1 MTLFRSE
8 TTSKSKYISRSSLM
22 AGVTLRDYQED
33 AVKRMKVGCI
43 LNGGVGSGKSRTAI
57 AYYYTQYGGQVNVP
71 NYIRMVNPPDL
82 YIITTAH
89 KRDLFEWEG
98 ELANFYMSTD
108 PTVNKYQNKIV
119 VDSWNNI
126 KKYVDVKK
134 AFFIFDEQRLV
145 GYGAWVHSFFKI
157 AAKNKW
163 ILLSATPGDTWSDY
177 MPVFIANGFF
187 KNKTDFQK
195 KHVVFSPYTK
205 FPSVLKY
212 VNQGPLIRMRKEILI
227 DMDFKRKTIPHYEN
241 MMVAYDRNLYELV
254 EKKRWNVYEK
264 RPIENASEYCY
275 VLHRVV
281 NSDPDRLGLIKQIM
295 QVHPKVIIFYNYDYE
310 LTILRTLRAVC
321 PNIGEWNGHKHE
333 SLPTGDS
340 WVYLVQYT
348 AGCEGWNCITTDT
361 IIFYSQNYSY
371 KVMQQAAGRIDR
383 VNTPFIDLYYYY
395 LKSTSKI
402 DRAVSAALARKK
414 KFNEKDF
421 YPIKEIERDPHYVQ
435 QHLFLDFT
443 EGRAEKPYVDVAG
456 ACEENSSWKNPLS

>member
-1 MTLFRSE
+1 MGIRYTNNHN
-8 TTSKSKYISRSSLM
+8 SLGLCSM

-33 AVKRMKVGCI
+33 AVKRMKTGCI

-57 AYYYTQYGGQVNVP
+57 AYYYTQYGGKVNVP
-71 NYIRMVNPPDL
+71 NYVRMVNPPDL

-108 PTVNKYQNKIV
+108 PKVNIYKNKIV

-126 KKYVDVKK
+126 KKYAGVKNS
-134 AFFIFDEQRLV
+134 FFIFDEQRLV

-157 AAKNKW
+157 AAQNKW

-177 MPVFIANGFF
+177 MAVFIANGFF

-195 KHVVFSPYTK
+195 KHVVFNPYTK

-212 VNQGPLIRMRKEILI
+212 VNQGPLIKMRKEILI
-227 DMDFKRKTIPHYEN
+227 DMDFKRKTIPHYETL
-241 MMVAYDRNLYELV
+241 MVKYDKDLYDIV
-254 EKKRWNVYEK
+254 ERKRWNIYEK
-264 RPIENASEYCY
+264 HPIENASEYCY
-275 VLHRVV
+275 ILHRIV
-281 NSDPDRLGLIKQIM
+281 NSDPDRLQMIKNLFE
-295 QVHPKVIIFYNYDYE
+295 VHDKIIIFYNYDYE
-310 LTILRTLRAVC
+310 LEILRTLKDIC
-321 PNIGEWNGHKHE
+321 PNIAEWNGHNHQQIPGTDK
-333 SLPTGDS
+333 
-340 WVYLVQYT
+340 WIYLVQYT

-383 VNTPFIDLYYYY
+383 VNTPFVDLYYYY
-395 LKSTSKI
+395 LKSSSKI
-402 DRAVSAALARKK
+402 DKAVSAALARKK

-421 YPIKEIERDPHYVQ
+421 CQKFEDRPRYEQMALPLSNDDKKTDNIDITKY
-435 QHLFLDFT
+435 
-443 EGRAEKPYVDVAG
+443 
-456 ACEENSSWKNPLS
+456 CEVNSSWSNPLK

>member
-1 MTLFRSE
+1 
-8 TTSKSKYISRSSLM
+8 M

-33 AVKRMKVGCI
+33 AVKRMKIGCI

-57 AYYYTQYGGQVNVP
+57 AYYYTLYGGQVNTP

-108 PTVNKYQNKIV
+108 PKVNKYTNKIV

-126 KKYVDVKK
+126 KKYVGVKNS
-134 AFFIFDEQRLV
+134 FFIFDEQRLV

-157 AAKNKW
+157 AAANKW

-212 VNQGPLIRMRKEILI
+212 VNQGPLIRMRKEILV
-227 DMDFKRKTIPHYEN
+227 DMDFKRKTVPHYEN

-254 EKKRWNVYEK
+254 ERKRWNVYEK

-275 VLHRVV
+275 ILHRIV
-281 NSDPDRLGLIKQIM
+281 NSDPDRLNLIKQIM
-295 QVHPKVIIFYNYDYE
+295 QIHPKVIIFYNYDYE
-310 LTILRTLRAVC
+310 LAILRTLETVC
-321 PNIGEWNGHKHE
+321 PNIGEWNGHKHD

-421 YPIKEIERDPHYVQ
+421 YPVKEIEKNPIYVQ
-435 QHLFLDFT
+435 QHLDLDFSKKN
-443 EGRAEKPYVDVAG
+443 AEKPYVDVAG
-456 ACEENSSWKNPLS
+456 MCEVHNSWDNPLK

>member
-1 MTLFRSE
+1 MEIRYTNN
-8 TTSKSKYISRSSLM
+8 YISLGLYSM

-33 AVKRMKVGCI
+33 AVKRMKIGCI

-57 AYYYTQYGGQVNVP
+57 AYYYTQYGGEVNVP
-71 NYIRMVNPPDL
+71 NYVRMINPPDL

-108 PTVNKYQNKIV
+108 PKVNIYKNKIV

-126 KKYVDVKK
+126 KKYADVKNS
-134 AFFIFDEQRLV
+134 FFIFDEQRLV

-157 AAKNKW
+157 AAQNKW

-177 MPVFIANGFF
+177 MAVFIANGFF

-195 KHVVFSPYTK
+195 KHVVFNPYTK

-212 VNQGPLIRMRKEILI
+212 VNQGPLIKMRKEILI
-227 DMDFKRKTIPHYEN
+227 DMDFKRKTIPHYETL
-241 MMVAYDRNLYELV
+241 MVKYDRDLYDIV
-254 EKKRWNVYEK
+254 ERKRWNIYEK

-275 VLHRVV
+275 ILHRIV
-281 NSDPDRLGLIKQIM
+281 NSDPDRLQTIKNLFE
-295 QVHPKVIIFYNYDYE
+295 VHDKIIIFYNYDYE
-310 LTILRTLRAVC
+310 LEILRTLKDVC
-321 PNIGEWNGHKHE
+321 PNIAEWNGHNHQQIPDTDK
-333 SLPTGDS
+333 
-340 WVYLVQYT
+340 WIYLVQYT

-383 VNTPFIDLYYYY
+383 VNTSFVDLYYYY
-395 LKSTSKI
+395 LKSSSKI
-402 DRAVSAALARKK
+402 DKAVSAALARKK

-421 YPIKEIERDPHYVQ
+421 CQKFENRPRYEQMALPLSNDGKKTDNIDITKY
-435 QHLFLDFT
+435 
-443 EGRAEKPYVDVAG
+443 
-456 ACEENSSWKNPLS
+456 CEVNSSWSNPLK

>member
-1 MTLFRSE
+1 MEIRYTNNHN
-8 TTSKSKYISRSSLM
+8 SLGLCSM

-33 AVKRMKVGCI
+33 AVKRMKIGCI

-57 AYYYTQYGGQVNVP
+57 AYYYTQYGGEINVP
-71 NYIRMVNPPDL
+71 NYVRMINPPDL

-108 PTVNKYQNKIV
+108 PTVNIYKNKIV

-126 KKYVDVKK
+126 KKYAGVKNS
-134 AFFIFDEQRLV
+134 FFIFDEQRLV

-157 AAKNKW
+157 AAQNKW

-177 MPVFIANGFF
+177 MAVFIANGFF

-195 KHVVFSPYTK
+195 KHVVFNPYTK

-212 VNQGPLIRMRKEILI
+212 VNQGPLIKMRKEILI
-227 DMDFKRKTIPHYEN
+227 DMDFKRKTIPHYETL
-241 MMVAYDRNLYELV
+241 MVKYDRDLYDIV
-254 EKKRWNVYEK
+254 ERKRWNIYEK
-264 RPIENASEYCY
+264 HPIENASEYCY
-275 VLHRVV
+275 ILHRIV
-281 NSDPDRLGLIKQIM
+281 NSDPDRLQTIKNLFE
-295 QVHPKVIIFYNYDYE
+295 VHNKIIIFYNYDYE
-310 LTILRTLRAVC
+310 LEILRTLKDVC
-321 PNIGEWNGHKHE
+321 PNITEWNGHNHQQIPNTDK
-333 SLPTGDS
+333 
-340 WVYLVQYT
+340 WIYLVQYT

-383 VNTPFIDLYYYY
+383 VNTPFVDLYYYY
-395 LKSTSKI
+395 LKSSSKI
-402 DRAVSAALARKK
+402 DKAVSAALARKK

-421 YPIKEIERDPHYVQ
+421 CQKFENRPRYEQMALPLSNDDKKTDNIDISKY
-435 QHLFLDFT
+435 
-443 EGRAEKPYVDVAG
+443 
-456 ACEENSSWKNPLS
+456 CEVNSSWSNPLK

>member
-1 MTLFRSE
+1 
-8 TTSKSKYISRSSLM
+8 M

-33 AVKRMKVGCI
+33 AVKRMKIGCI

-57 AYYYTQYGGQVNVP
+57 AYYYTQYGGEVNVP
-71 NYIRMVNPPDL
+71 NYVRMINPPDL

-108 PTVNKYQNKIV
+108 PKVNIYKNKIV

-126 KKYVDVKK
+126 KKYADVKNS
-134 AFFIFDEQRLV
+134 FFIFDEQRLV

-157 AAKNKW
+157 AAQNKW

-177 MPVFIANGFF
+177 MAVFIANGFF
-187 KNKTDFQK
+187 RNKTDFQK
-195 KHVVFSPYTK
+195 KHVVFNPYTK

-212 VNQGPLIRMRKEILI
+212 VNQGPLIKMRKEILI
-227 DMDFKRKTIPHYEN
+227 DMDFKRKTIPHYETL
-241 MMVAYDRNLYELV
+241 MVKYDRDLYDIV
-254 EKKRWNVYEK
+254 ERKRWNIYEK

-275 VLHRVV
+275 ILHRIV
-281 NSDPDRLGLIKQIM
+281 NSDPDRLQTIKNLFE
-295 QVHPKVIIFYNYDYE
+295 VHDKIIIFYNYDYE
-310 LTILRTLRAVC
+310 LEILRTLKDVC
-321 PNIGEWNGHKHE
+321 PNIAEWNGHNHQQIPDTDK
-333 SLPTGDS
+333 
-340 WVYLVQYT
+340 WIYLVQYT

-383 VNTPFIDLYYYY
+383 VNTSFVDLYYYY
-395 LKSTSKI
+395 LKSSSKI
-402 DRAVSAALARKK
+402 DKAVSAALARKK

-421 YPIKEIERDPHYVQ
+421 CQKFENRPRYEQMALPLSNDGKKTDNIDITKY
-435 QHLFLDFT
+435 
-443 EGRAEKPYVDVAG
+443 
-456 ACEENSSWKNPLS
+456 CEVNSSWSNPLK